1 MSNTKCP
8 FDVNAASFVGS
19 PLDQAKCLLRFVKR
33 QGNVD
38 DQPVSLPDTLTNL
51 LSNPDRL
58 GFSKS
63 ALRTLLAARG
73 ELESNFGGSLDNTI
87 CRANNNDEEASF
99 ANYFVI
105 HDTSDKLSSSQTF
118 DPGFIN
124 TRDWSANHL
133 EDRSGIDCHVALS
146 RDGRS
151 RTYNDYGTPWRATQ
165 FEIKHPGYPNSNAA
179 IHKGRFL
186 HHEMVQ
192 PRKGPGSSDA
202 DSPDPGFTTIQYEM
216 LAMCY
221 LCASLRR
228 GRWMIPL
235 FHCVLDLG
243 VGDHDDPQR
252 FDLAR
257 WDQALKSLLNQI
269 QTSPSPSPT
278 VQLRSLPLKDDPTLA
293 KVANGL
299 LTLAAT
305 GGLVKGIGP
314 VQDALN
320 LLATDT
326 PEFGIQ
332 LGGNRGFF
340 GPRTAKAVQ
349 AFQHAKSLAESGKV
363 DAQTVF
369 ALDGAVVDYVATH
382 GDGED
387 FSTPASSS
395 TTQDGSGGSTTTGLH
410 GRITKPSPGVE
421 VTTATETMT
430 AKRDS
435 QSLGPPKS
443 VQQVRTHSAGVT
455 TVSQPNYCW
464 KDRTLPDAV
473 LVDQADGL
481 SNSEG
486 AFSGKATF
494 FGKGDNQD
502 EGTGAPTFGLV
513 QTDSSVF
520 GISLP
525 KQRLLDEGLAT
536 LQNGIVTATDKG
548 LSALVE
554 VFFPDTGRLAK
565 LPLVDIGPG
574 PSTHAAADLTVAASC
589 FLQKLTEDQIRNL
602 DNIQVQMRVV

>member
-1 MSNTKCP
+1 MSNTKCQ
-8 FDVNAASFVGS
+8 FNVNTASFAGS
-19 PLDQAKCLLRFVKR
+19 PVEQAKCLLRFVKR

-38 DQPVSLPDTLTNL
+38 DQPINLPETLASIL
-51 LSNPDRL
+51 ANPDRL

-73 ELESNFGGSLDNTI
+73 ESEANFGGSLDKTV

-133 EDRSGIDCHVALS
+133 EDRGGMDCHVALS

-165 FEIKHPGYPNSNAA
+165 FEMKHPGYPNSQAS

-252 FDLAR
+252 FDINR
-257 WDQALKSLLNQI
+257 WDLALKSLLGQM
-269 QTSPSPSPT
+269 QASPNPGLGA
-278 VQLRSLPLKDDPTLA
+278 QLRSLPLKDDPTLD

-340 GPRTAKAVQ
+340 GPRTTKALQ
-349 AFQHAKSLAESGKV
+349 AFQRAKGMSESGNV
-363 DAQTVF
+363 DAQTIL
-369 ALDGAVVDYVATH
+369 AIDGAVLDYMATH
-382 GDGED
+382 GEGDD

-410 GRITKPSPGVE
+410 GRTTKPSAGVE

-430 AKRDS
+430 AKRDH
-435 QSLGPPKS
+435 QSLGAPKS
-443 VQQVRTHSAGVT
+443 VQQIRTHSGGVT
-455 TVSQPNYCW
+455 TVKQPDYCW
-464 KDRTLPDAV
+464 KSRTLPDAV
-473 LVDQADGL
+473 LVDRTDGL
-481 SNSEG
+481 SSAEG
-486 AFSGKATF
+486 TFSGKATF

-536 LQNGIVTATDKG
+536 LEDGIVTATDKG
-548 LSALVE
+548 LTALVE
-554 VFFPDTGRLAK
+554 VFFPDTARLVK
-565 LPLVDIGPG
+565 LPLVDIGPS
-574 PSTHAAADLTVAASC
+574 PATHAAADLTVAASC

-602 DNIQVQMRVV
+602 DNIQVQMRII